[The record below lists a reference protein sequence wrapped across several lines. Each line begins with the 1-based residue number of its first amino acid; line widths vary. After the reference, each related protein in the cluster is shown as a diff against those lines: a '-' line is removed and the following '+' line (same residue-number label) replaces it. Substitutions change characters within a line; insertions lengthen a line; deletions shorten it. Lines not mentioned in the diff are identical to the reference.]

1 MKNFA
6 VDWFSHKHAV
16 FQLDLRFKF
25 KISYF
30 WALFMKRFV
39 ENPCAFSFYGVE
51 ILSESSGIISVG
63 NPLTNITKS
72 RWMVERNEKCFADD

>member
-1 MKNFA
+1 
-6 VDWFSHKHAV
+6 
-16 FQLDLRFKF
+16 
-25 KISYF
+25 
-30 WALFMKRFV
+30 MKRFV

-72 RWMVERNEKCFADD
+72 RWMVERNEKFFAVD